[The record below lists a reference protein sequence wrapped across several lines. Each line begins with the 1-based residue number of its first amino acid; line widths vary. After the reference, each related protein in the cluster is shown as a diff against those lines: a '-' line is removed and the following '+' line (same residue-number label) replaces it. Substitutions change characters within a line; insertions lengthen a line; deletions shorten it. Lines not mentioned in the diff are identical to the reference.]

1 MALTT
6 IPLDSKLRD
15 RLKTYGTAGMSY
27 NDIIQRLLDEKEMEK
42 FIAELQRTADDPN
55 TEWVEWKDIDWDD

>member
-15 RLKTYGTAGMSY
+15 RLRAYGTAGMSY
-27 NDIIQRLLDEKEMEK
+27 NDIVQRLLDERDRDA
-42 FIAELQRTADDPN
+42 FIRDILREADQETD
-55 TEWVEWKDIDWDD
+55 WVDLDDL

>member
-15 RLKTYGTAGMSY
+15 RLRAYGQAGMSY
-27 NDIIQRLLDEKEMEK
+27 NDIIQRLLDERDRDE
-42 FIAELQRTADDPN
+42 FIRDLRKLADQADRDGS
-55 TEWVEWKDIDWDD
+55 WVDLDDL

>member
-15 RLKTYGTAGMSY
+15 RLRAYGTAGMSY
-27 NDIIQRLLDEKEMEK
+27 NAIVQRLLDERDRDE
-42 FIAELQRTADDPN
+42 FIRDMRRLADEADRDGS
-55 TEWVEWKDIDWDD
+55 WVDLDDL

>member
-15 RLKTYGTAGMSY
+15 RLRGYGIAGMSY
-27 NDIIQRLLDEKEMEK
+27 NDIIQRLLDERDRDD
-42 FIAELQRTADDPN
+42 FIRDLQRRADQADRDG
-55 TEWVEWKDIDWDD
+55 TWVDLEDL

>member
-15 RLKTYGTAGMSY
+15 RLRTYGTAGMSY
-27 NDIIQRLLDEKEMEK
+27 NDIVQRLLDERDRDEFILEM
-42 FIAELQRTADDPN
+42 RRRADEADR
-55 TEWVEWKDIDWDD
+55 EGSWVDLEDL